1 MRGRSILSRIVGLHA
16 LAVIATAVLL
26 PAALYWFL
34 TYEVQRLQQD
44 AFVSQAQSIAQQL
57 RPDAS
62 GQLRLDLPEALKAQY
77 SSAYGRYTYA
87 VLNAERQ
94 VLFSSR
100 PDGGVII

>member
-44 AFVSQAQSIAQQL
+44 AFV
-57 RPDAS
+57 
-62 GQLRLDLPEALKAQY
+62 
-77 SSAYGRYTYA
+77 
-87 VLNAERQ
+87 
-94 VLFSSR
+94 
-100 PDGGVII
+100 